1 MRTFEVPTP
10 TVDQLPSADRA
21 LGRLGPALRWL
32 ACAQGTWPPTAP
44 QAVRRVVVGE
54 AATPEDPIEAGARL
68 ADQIADGGGDL
79 VLLSSRVGEAAGI
92 VAAAALLDLEPVEA
106 IGTAGAANWAL
117 LVVDVR
123 NGLRQARTHLGDAAA
138 LAATSSALAKTAGLL
153 AQCAVRR
160 TPVLLDGSPLVCGA
174 ALVAEQLAPGA
185 CAWWLAGQQP
195 PNPAAARALVELG
208 LAPLLDLH
216 LALPL
221 GAELALS
228 VLVQSVEHLRG

>member
-10 TVDQLPSADRA
+10 ATDVLPTADRA
-21 LGRLGPALRWL
+21 LGRLGPALHWL
-32 ACAQGTWPPTAP
+32 ACAQGTWPPTSP
-44 QAVRRVVVGE
+44 QAIRRVIVGD
-54 AATPEDPIEAGARL
+54 AVTSGDPIEAGAHL
-68 ADQIADGGGDL
+68 ADEIADGGGDL
-79 VLLSSRVGEAAGI
+79 VVLSSNVGAVAGI
-92 VAAAALLDLEPVEA
+92 VAAAALLDLEPVA
-106 IGTAGAANWAL
+106 AVGTAGAADWAVL
-117 LVVDVR
+117 IVGVR
-123 NGLRQARTHLGDAAA
+123 DGLRQARAHLGDAAA
-138 LAATSSALAKTAGLL
+138 LAAISPVLAKTAGLL

-160 TPVLLDGSPLVCGA
+160 TPVVLDGSPLVCGA

-208 LAPLLDLH
+208 LSPLLDLH

-221 GAELALS
+221 GAELTLS